1 VQTCRGE
8 THRLRFV
15 TDPLYGDH
23 LRGIGHPESP
33 DRVEVVA
40 SRLRDLGA
48 MSEEI
53 PARDVTD
60 EELLRVHT
68 RDYLDL
74 VNREVASCHPEL
86 VEGRLIPQARY
97 LSTGDVVVDEHSLV
111 VARRAAG
118 GAIAGMEAAVQS
130 KAPVFALVRPPGHHA
145 EPARGM
151 GFCVFNNV
159 AIAARAFQAAYGGR
173 ALVVDF
179 DYHHGNGTQAVAG
192 NGLSYVSTHAFPAYP
207 GTGTESFCHPELSL
221 PRASEASRR
230 VEGRRNPDAVI
241 NVRLPAAGISTEAFI
256 ATWEALLP
264 EVAGAVRPDVI
275 IVSAGFDYV
284 AGDIVGD
291 LGVGVEAAAAL
302 AAAINR
308 VAAEF
313 CQGRIVYVL
322 EGGYGL
328 DALTRSMAM
337 IADASDAKF
346 MTPSS
351 AKLAAAPSQVQ
362 AALAQISGILQGRR
376 PRAQN

>member
-1 VQTCRGE
+1 MQAFGGE

-40 SRLRDLGA
+40 SRLRDLGVI
-48 MSEEI
+48 SEDI

-68 RDYLDL
+68 PDYLDL
-74 VNREVASCHPEL
+74 VNREIAALSCHP
-86 VEGRLIPQARY
+86 VPQARY
-97 LSTGDVVVDEHSLV
+97 LPTGDVVVDGRSLA

-118 GAIAGMEAAVQS
+118 GAIAAMEAAVQS
-130 KAPVFALVRPPGHHA
+130 KAPVFAVVRPPGHHA

-173 ALVVDF
+173 VLVVDF

-192 NGLSYVSTHAFPAYP
+192 NGLSYVSTHAYPAYP
-207 GTGTESFCHPELSL
+207 GTGTESYLVPPCHPE
-221 PRASEASRR
+221 P
-230 VEGRRNPDAVI
+230 VEGRHNIDAVI
-241 NVRLPAAGISTEAFI
+241 NVPLPASGISTEAFI
-256 ATWEALLP
+256 ATWQTLLP
-264 EVAGAVRPDVI
+264 EVAGAVRPDII

-308 VAAEF
+308 AAAEF
-313 CQGRIVYVL
+313 TEGRIVYVL
-322 EGGYGL
+322 EGGYSL

-337 IADASDAKF
+337 IADVSDANF
-346 MTPSS
+346 MAPSS
-351 AKLAAAPSQVQ
+351 AELASAPSQVQ
-362 AALAQISGILQGRR
+362 AELAQISGFLQGRR
-376 PRAQN
+376 PGAPN